1 MEVILKYTVVPGER
15 GSQNKRVSKQNKKR
29 LPPITANRKDLY
41 RKDRTTLDM
50 LEIGE
55 TSSAGPDAQYKLAP
69 EPWVTDTE
77 LWNLSAPSHVAL
89 VRPCLT
95 FG

>member
-50 LEIGE
+50 LETGE

-69 EPWVTDTE
+69 EPRVTDTE